1 MTALDRYALLEAEA
15 VYHDGQSARPR
26 EVIVRF
32 GETTLTLLT
41 FNDEPVNHWALAS
54 LRRVDET
61 APRGEQEVL
70 RLSPGHD
77 GDERLTLTDPEMIAA
92 LREVCPDLEAP
103 ASPPSH
109 VLRKALIWGTG
120 ALAALAL
127 IGLVIAPMAAAQL
140 ALRMPQDRAERLG
153 EVVLAMAA
161 TRMGAGDRPGRCDA
175 SDGVAALAR
184 MTQRLQQAAG
194 ARRAVSVQVMRSPSD
209 NAITVPGGLIA
220 IMSGMIDAAG
230 SPEEVAAVL
239 AHEIAHAEARDP
251 MREAFRA
258 IGTAGLLRLAIGDYT
273 GGTVIAV
280 LSDAAIAG
288 SFQRDVEAAADRR
301 TLEILNE
308 AGLPGA
314 ALANVVD
321 RFARQGGSAAG
332 LISHL
337 ARHPAPTAR
346 AAAARAAD
354 RIGDAPFTPALE
366 DGEWIALQQ
375 ICN

>member
-15 VYHDGQSARPR
+15 VYYDGQSARAQD
-26 EVIVRF
+26 VIVRF

-41 FNDEPVNHWALAS
+41 FQDEPVNHWALAS
-54 LRRVDET
+54 LRLVDET

-77 GDERLTLTDPEMIAA
+77 GDERLTLTDAEMIAA

-103 ASPPSH
+103 ASPPSRI
-109 VLRKALIWGTG
+109 LRKALIWGTG

-127 IGLVIAPMAAAQL
+127 IGLVIAPMAAEQL

-153 EVVLAMAA
+153 ETVLAMAA
-161 TRMGAGDRPGRCDA
+161 PRMGAGERPGRCDA
-175 SDGVAALAR
+175 PDGVAALAR
-184 MTQRLQQAAG
+184 MTERLQQAAG
-194 ARRAVSVQVMRSPSD
+194 ARRAVSVRVMRSPSD

-220 IMSGMIDAAG
+220 IMSGMIHAAG
-230 SPEEVAAVL
+230 SPEEIAAVL

-251 MREAFRA
+251 MREAFRV
-258 IGTAGLLRLAIGDYT
+258 IGTAGLLGLVIGDYA

-288 SFQRDVEAAADRR
+288 SFQRGAESTADQRA
-301 TLEILNE
+301 LEILND

-314 ALANVVD
+314 ALADVFE
-321 RFARQGGSAAG
+321 RFARQGGGDAG
-332 LISHL
+332 PLSHL
-337 ARHPAPTAR
+337 ASHPDPAAR

-354 RIGDAPFTPALE
+354 RIGDAPFTPVLE

-375 ICN
+375 ICD